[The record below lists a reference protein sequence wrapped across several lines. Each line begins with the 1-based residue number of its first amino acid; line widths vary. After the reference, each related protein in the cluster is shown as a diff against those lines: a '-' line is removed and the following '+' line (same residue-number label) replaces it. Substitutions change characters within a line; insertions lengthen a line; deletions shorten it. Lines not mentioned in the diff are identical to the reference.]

1 MALIITPNYEV
12 TPIEPEN
19 GKFTLEQLQSIVEG
33 YIEIVHIGEK
43 ELMVVNEEG
52 LLRNMK
58 VNDVATTYLNIRK
71 LTILLFSMENFFKRT
86 AEDRKRKCDVFQIWE
101 ERNRMDWNEW
111 YHTQADLL
119 EEEINGYSFEYTDKS
134 KHGWCL

>member
-19 GKFTLEQLQSIVEG
+19 GKFTLELLHSIVDG
-33 YIEIVHIGEK
+33 YIEIVHIGND

-52 LLRNMK
+52 RLRGME

-71 LTILLFSMENFFKRT
+71 LYVGENPVTTPIVGVALFCKSS
-86 AEDRKRKCDVFQIWE
+86 
-101 ERNRMDWNEW
+101 
-111 YHTQADLL
+111 
-119 EEEINGYSFEYTDKS
+119 EID
-134 KHGWCL
+134 

>member
-19 GKFTLEQLQSIVEG
+19 GKLTLEQLQSIVEG

-52 LLRNMK
+52 LLRNME

-71 LTILLFSMENFFKRT
+71 LYVGENPVTTPIVGVALFCGNG
-86 AEDRKRKCDVFQIWE
+86 
-101 ERNRMDWNEW
+101 
-111 YHTQADLL
+111 
-119 EEEINGYSFEYTDKS
+119 EID
-134 KHGWCL
+134 

>member
-33 YIEIVHIGEK
+33 YIEVVHIGEK

-52 LLRNMK
+52 LLRNME
-58 VNDVATTYLNIRK
+58 VNDVATTYFNVRK
-71 LTILLFSMENFFKRT
+71 LLVGENPVTTPIVGVALFCKSS
-86 AEDRKRKCDVFQIWE
+86 
-101 ERNRMDWNEW
+101 
-111 YHTQADLL
+111 
-119 EEEINGYSFEYTDKS
+119 EID
-134 KHGWCL
+134 

>member
-33 YIEIVHIGEK
+33 YIEVVHIGED

-52 LLRNMK
+52 LLHGME

-71 LTILLFSMENFFKRT
+71 LYVCETPVTTPIVGVALFCKSS
-86 AEDRKRKCDVFQIWE
+86 
-101 ERNRMDWNEW
+101 
-111 YHTQADLL
+111 
-119 EEEINGYSFEYTDKS
+119 EID
-134 KHGWCL
+134 